1 MKKICVT
8 GASGYLAMSLIS
20 ELIKKGYSVKGTL
33 RNLETAKQIKA
44 DIEAHLGQSAE
55 LDFVKVD
62 LTKDDGWLDAFQ
74 GCDAIMHTASPFPAK
89 PPKNPDDNLIPAIEG
104 TQRVLQKALEANV
117 NRVIITSSNAAIW
130 FGNFEQTHYDHETWT
145 NIDHKAIDSYTKSK
159 TVAEK
164 TAWALAEK
172 NPKLKLTA
180 INPSVI
186 WGPGV
191 GNHLNKTSIGFFK
204 MLVKKEM
211 PVVPNMKVPFVDIRD
226 VVKMH
231 INALENDKSI
241 GKRFLVTNDPEWMI
255 DFCNHIRDIG
265 YEAPNKVAP
274 NLMMKIISFLDSSM
288 KPTIPMLG
296 LDYHLNTDQS
306 KKILGF
312 EPTANETLIKD
323 TVAYLDKY
331 LK

>member
-1 MKKICVT
+1 MKNICVT
-8 GASGYLAMSLIS
+8 GASGFVAMALIS
-20 ELIKKGYSVKGTL
+20 ELVKKGHIVTGTL
-33 RNLETAKQIKA
+33 RDLSSAKQIKT
-44 DIEAHLGQSAE
+44 DIESHLGQSVE
-55 LDFVKVD
+55 INFVKAD
-62 LTKDDGWLDAFQ
+62 LTKDDGWVDAFKD
-74 GCDAIMHTASPFPAK
+74 CDAVMHIASPFPAK
-89 PPKNPDDNLIPAIEG
+89 TPKNPDDVLIPAIQG
-104 TQRVLQKALEANV
+104 TKRVLKKALESKV
-117 NRVIITSSNAAIW
+117 NRVIMTSSNAAIW
-130 FGNFEQTHYDHETWT
+130 FGNFDQTHYNHETWT
-145 NIDHKAIDSYTKSK
+145 NVDHKAIDTYTKSK
-159 TVAEK
+159 T
-164 TAWALAEK
+164 LAEK
-172 NPKLKLTA
+172 AAWAFVKENPELKLTS
-180 INPSVI
+180 INPSVV

-255 DFCNHIRDIG
+255 DFCNHIRYIG

-288 KPTIPMLG
+288 KPSIPMLG
-296 LDYHLNTDQS
+296 HDYHLNTDQS